1 MLDFLYFGKIVY
13 LIKVV
18 FLCFNKWYGFFIF
31 LLMYFFLEKFVI
43 MDGDFGGW
51 VRKKSC
57 DVNEGVGYIYCIFGW
72 NKVSILCCC
81 VYCIKLYVYLW

>member
-1 MLDFLYFGKIVY
+1 
-13 LIKVV
+13 
-18 FLCFNKWYGFFIF
+18 
-31 LLMYFFLEKFVI
+31 

-57 DVNEGVGYIYCIFGW
+57 DVNEGLGYIYCIFGW